1 MPNSR
6 KKEKVLV
13 TGGAGF
19 IGSQLAGRLV
29 RLGYRVTVV
38 DDLST
43 GRRSYVPK
51 EAAFHKM
58 NIAGPAVSRLIE
70 REKPV
75 FVFHLAAQI
84 DLRAS
89 VKDPVMDAETNIHGS
104 LRVLEGCRRAGVKK
118 IIFSSSGGAMY
129 GSSVRIPS
137 PETAAATPT
146 SPYGV
151 AKLAFELY
159 LRSAHRTHGQ
169 RYAALRYA
177 NVYGPR
183 QDLRGEAGVIGIFT
197 QKFLAGGTPTIFGDG
212 KQTRD
217 FVFVDDVV
225 NANIRAMR
233 STAVGVFNIGT
244 GRESSV
250 NRVAALIAEEAGWN
264 GRIPHGPANAGEE
277 RRSALD
283 SRLAR
288 RVLGWRPMVRL
299 EDGIARTVAWFREK
313 K

>member
-1 MPNSR
+1 MP
-6 KKEKVLV
+6 KKDKVLV

-19 IGSQLAGRLV
+19 IGSQLAERLV
-29 RLGYRVTVV
+29 RLGHRVTVV

-43 GRRSYVPK
+43 GRRSYVPRA
-51 EAAFHKM
+51 AAFRKID
-58 NIAGPAVSRLIE
+58 IAGPAVSNLIAKE
-70 REKPV
+70 RPAV
-75 FVFHLAAQI
+75 VFHLAAQI

-118 IIFSSSGGAMY
+118 IVFSSSGGAMY
-129 GSSVRIPS
+129 GSSVKIPS

-151 AKLAFELY
+151 AKLAFEMY

-169 RYAALRYA
+169 RYVALRYA

-197 QKFLAGGTPTIFGDG
+197 QKLLAGETPTIYGDG
-212 KQTRD
+212 RQTRD

-225 NANIRAMR
+225 NANILAMR
-233 STAVGVFNIGT
+233 SGAVGVYNIGT

-250 NRVAALIAEEAGWN
+250 NRVAALIAGEAGWD

-288 RVLGWRPMVRL
+288 RVLGWTPRVRL
-299 EDGIARTVAWFREK
+299 EEGIRRTVQWFKER
-313 K
+313 